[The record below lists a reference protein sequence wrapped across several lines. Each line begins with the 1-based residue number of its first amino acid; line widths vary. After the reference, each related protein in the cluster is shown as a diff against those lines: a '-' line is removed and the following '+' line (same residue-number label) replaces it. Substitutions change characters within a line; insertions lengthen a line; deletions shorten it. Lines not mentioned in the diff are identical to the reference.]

1 MTINV
6 RFVRPRQILP
16 YALLG
21 VALSAVSAKADS
33 ADQLEAQLRI
43 MQDQIRHLQQQIE
56 DNRAEAR
63 AQAEKQAAKKKDDLD
78 L

>member
-1 MTINV
+1 MSWNLKPLRDAAVGSIAV
-6 RFVRPRQILP
+6 
-16 YALLG
+16 
-21 VALSAVSAKADS
+21 VALSAGTAARADNT
-33 ADQLEAQLRI
+33 DQLEAQLRI